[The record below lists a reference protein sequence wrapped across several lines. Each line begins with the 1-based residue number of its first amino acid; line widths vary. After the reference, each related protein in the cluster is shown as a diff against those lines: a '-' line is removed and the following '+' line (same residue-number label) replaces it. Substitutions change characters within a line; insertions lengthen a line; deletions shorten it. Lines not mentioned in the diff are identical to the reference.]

1 MAEEDLEPWHGG
13 GGLGAMAEEDL
24 EPEECP
30 VCFEVLTSSSPPLHC
45 GHTLCS
51 SCEAK
56 LCPSRCPLRRAEF
69 QPRARRAAR
78 ATSAASA
85 TTGTSAAGAGAYN
98 IAMLEAAQEGQWEEA
113 RALLSAGADP
123 NQRSRDPR
131 ASATALHHAAA
142 TGVESA
148 VRFLLDGGADIEARD
163 AAQGMATP
171 LIWASYN
178 DRRQVIRQLLAA
190 GANHLGV
197 DRFGS
202 NACQWAVARGHMAA
216 ARMIAAH
223 HEEKVGAGRVE
234 WLSDVGSVLLT

>member
-1 MAEEDLEPWHGG
+1 MEE
-13 GGLGAMAEEDL
+13 L

-30 VCFEVLTSSSPPLHC
+30 VCFETLTSSSQPLYC

-51 SCEAK
+51 SCEPK
-56 LCPSRCPLRRAEF
+56 LRPSRCPLCRAEF
-69 QPRARRAAR
+69 EPRARRAA
-78 ATSAASA
+78 TSTASE
-85 TTGTSAAGAGAYN
+85 AGAYN
-98 IAMLEAAQEGQWEEA
+98 IAMLEAAQEGRWEEA
-113 RALLSAGADP
+113 RLLLSAGADVD
-123 NQRSRDPR
+123 QRSRDPR

-142 TGVESA
+142 AGVESA

-171 LIWASYN
+171 LIWSAYN

-190 GANHLGV
+190 GADHLGE

-202 NACQWAVARGHMAA
+202 NACQWAVARGNMAA

-223 HEEKVGAGRVE
+223 HEAKVGPGRVE